1 MNIKRGL
8 ATLAI
13 AALSLTSLAACGS
26 DTAQDEEKPD
36 SLSFWYYEE
45 DDAGQT
51 QAWRRAAK
59 AFEKET
65 GVKINFERKSFT
77 QIAQNGSQFLNSD
90 EAPDLMESNRGNG
103 SAGVLSTM
111 GLLTD
116 LGDYVKQY
124 GWDKKVTGAN
134 AAVAKY
140 DENGIMDGDTWY
152 GMTSYAEFQRVYYNK
167 DLFAKYNI
175 KIPTTY
181 DEFVDA
187 CQKFVDAG
195 VTPIAA
201 DAQEYGVMWLWWQL
215 VSKNADSK
223 FIDNWQLYR
232 GDVDWNSKVLTSS
245 VKTINEWLDK
255 GFISRNATGMKAE
268 DTTQAFIKGEY
279 PIYQTGTW
287 NQGRFVKQIKSFD
300 WDAAVMPES
309 NYAVGCAGNLLVI
322 PEKSHHKDLSAKF
335 IDYVLSDDVQ
345 NFLGNA
351 GGIPVAADTSK
362 ITDAKSKAMIEEY
375 DSYAKDGKLS
385 YYPDYAASNLT
396 DAVPA
401 EFQELVNGTKKPA
414 DVLKNIHEKYDT
426 GVEDMGVKN
435 TKNNRSFLSIPTPIM
450 VRPAFGRTAPTFP
463 PPYIPHVASRQIVR
477 HHRTI
482 HRKSLGSSIFQRTC
496 NVSKDQARSLH
507 VETSRQPLREIRSI
521 PHPRPHR
528 SVRGSCCS
536 VHLEHLPELH
546 PLAWRRSRQVGRPE
560 KLETPVLRFDVLD
573 FLR

>member
-181 DEFVDA
+181 DEFVGLPEVRGRRRDPD
-187 CQKFVDAG
+187 CSRRAG
-195 VTPIAA
+195 IRRDVAVVAA
-201 DAQEYGVMWLWWQL
+201 RFQECRLQVHRQL
-215 VSKNADSK
+215 
-223 FIDNWQLYR
+223 
-232 GDVDWNSKVLTSS
+232 
-245 VKTINEWLDK
+245 
-255 GFISRNATGMKAE
+255 
-268 DTTQAFIKGEY
+268 
-279 PIYQTGTW
+279 
-287 NQGRFVKQIKSFD
+287 
-300 WDAAVMPES
+300 AAVQ
-309 NYAVGCAGNLLVI
+309 G
-322 PEKSHHKDLSAKF
+322 
-335 IDYVLSDDVQ
+335 
-345 NFLGNA
+345 
-351 GGIPVAADTSK
+351 
-362 ITDAKSKAMIEEY
+362 
-375 DSYAKDGKLS
+375 
-385 YYPDYAASNLT
+385 
-396 DAVPA
+396 
-401 EFQELVNGTKKPA
+401 
-414 DVLKNIHEKYDT
+414 
-426 GVEDMGVKN
+426 
-435 TKNNRSFLSIPTPIM
+435 
-450 VRPAFGRTAPTFP
+450 
-463 PPYIPHVASRQIVR
+463 
-477 HHRTI
+477 
-482 HRKSLGSSIFQRTC
+482 
-496 NVSKDQARSLH
+496 
-507 VETSRQPLREIRSI
+507 
-521 PHPRPHR
+521 
-528 SVRGSCCS
+528 
-536 VHLEHLPELH
+536 
-546 PLAWRRSRQVGRPE
+546 
-560 KLETPVLRFDVLD
+560 
-573 FLR
+573 

>member
-1 MNIKRGL
+1 MNMKRGL
-8 ATLAI
+8 ATMAIEALA
-13 AALSLTSLAACGS
+13 LTSLAACGS
-26 DTAQDEEKPD
+26 DNAQDEEKPD

-51 QAWRRAAK
+51 QAWKRAAE

-65 GVKINFERKSFT
+65 GVEIKFERKSFT

-116 LGDYVKQY
+116 LGDYVSQY

-167 DLFAKYNI
+167 DLFAKYGLE
-175 KIPTTY
+175 IPTTY
-181 DEFVDA
+181 DEFVDV

-223 FIDNWQLYR
+223 FIDNWQLYK
-232 GDVDWNSKVLTSS
+232 GDVDWDSKILTNSVN
-245 VKTINEWLDK
+245 TINDWLDK

-287 NQGRFVKQIKSFD
+287 NQGRFVKQITSFD

-309 NYAVGCAGNLLVI
+309 NFAIGCAGNLLVI

-335 IDYVLSDDVQ
+335 IDYVLSEDVQ

-351 GGIPVAADTSK
+351 GGIPVAADTDK
-362 ITDAKSKAMIEEY
+362 ITDEKSKAMIEEY
-375 DSYAKDGKLS
+375 SSYADDGKLS

-401 EFQELVNGTKKPA
+401 AFQELVNGTKKPA

-435 TKNNRSFLSIPTPIM
+435 
-450 VRPAFGRTAPTFP
+450 
-463 PPYIPHVASRQIVR
+463 
-477 HHRTI
+477 
-482 HRKSLGSSIFQRTC
+482 
-496 NVSKDQARSLH
+496 D
-507 VETSRQPLREIRSI
+507 
-521 PHPRPHR
+521 
-528 SVRGSCCS
+528 
-536 VHLEHLPELH
+536 
-546 PLAWRRSRQVGRPE
+546 
-560 KLETPVLRFDVLD
+560 
-573 FLR
+573 